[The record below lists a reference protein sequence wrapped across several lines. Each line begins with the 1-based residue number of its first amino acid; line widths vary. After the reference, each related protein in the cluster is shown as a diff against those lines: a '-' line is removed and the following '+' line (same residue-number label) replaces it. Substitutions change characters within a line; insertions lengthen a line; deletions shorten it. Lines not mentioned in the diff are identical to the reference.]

1 MYPLDHRRHPLSRL
15 AYIVLLFCNLQWSA
29 PQARS
34 EDPDV
39 SKVDSATPGEQ
50 PGHSLHGEVFDE
62 GPRQAAYL
70 MRGMS
75 NIHFPVTCSDDL
87 VQRFMDQGV
96 SQLHGFWYY
105 EAERSF
111 RQAAV
116 LDPDCAM
123 TYWGMALANVSN
135 LDRARKFIAEA
146 VKRRDSVTE
155 REKQFIDGFEKFI
168 RDTDKDGKKIEKKT
182 RAQQYT
188 RDLEAIVEDY
198 PEDIEAKAF
207 LALQL
212 WENERSD
219 LPIVSYVA
227 INSLLQEI
235 FNANP
240 MHPAHHYRIHLWDR
254 PRAEMALES
263 AAKAGPSLPGIAH
276 MWHMPGHIYS
286 KLNRYQDA
294 VWQQE
299 ASARV
304 DHAHMM
310 RDRVMPD
317 QIHNFAHN
325 NEWLIRNLVKI
336 GRVHDAIDLAKN
348 MQELPRHP
356 KYNSL
361 TRGSSKLGRERLL
374 LVLSS
379 YRLWPELIE
388 LAGTMYLEPTDLR
401 ELQVE
406 RLRHLGIAYALTSEA
421 EHAST
426 IKSELAERLTQTKAD
441 LEKLKVTKEEKP
453 TAKDEEP
460 AKSKESLT
468 AADKKKS
475 EANRKRRESENDK
488 KKNELND
495 LTKKIEQAIAAIEAS
510 SAASLKDWATAL
522 KRFDD
527 AGSWDALL
535 KAEWTAES
543 NETDKA
549 IELVNKEIKANP
561 NEVLSWSTKVWIYSN
576 AGNIEAAKTSF
587 EELRNLACSAEL
599 TTPMLARHHALAAEL
614 GHPEHWSAPYTPAK
628 DIGERPDPDS
638 LGPFRWHPYAAPS
651 FEVQKVDG
659 QPFASTQ
666 LNGKPTIVF
675 FYLGFGCLH
684 CIEQLH
690 AFSPVASQFRESG
703 IEMVAISSE
712 SVDSLKTGLDRYS
725 KAIEIP
731 LHADPKLMAFKSF
744 RCYDDFELQPL
755 HGTFLI
761 DPKGQVLWQDIGSEP
776 FKDVEFLT
784 RETSRQLNLAGY
796 ANALAPAALKPGT
809 TNTESLK
816 SATK

>member
-1 MYPLDHRRHPLSRL
+1 MYNFNFRRFLLRRAFVLFSICICALNAPHVFGEEPESKSDGTAL
-15 AYIVLLFCNLQWSA
+15 A
-29 PQARS
+29 
-34 EDPDV
+34 
-39 SKVDSATPGEQ
+39 EQ
-50 PGHSLHGEVFDE
+50 PGHSSHGEVFDE

-70 MRGMS
+70 MSGMS

-87 VQRFMDQGV
+87 VQRFVDQGV

-123 TYWGMALANVSN
+123 TYWGMAMANVSN
-135 LDRARKFIAEA
+135 LDRARKFMAEA
-146 VKRRDSVTE
+146 VKRKDSITE
-155 REKQFIDGFEKFI
+155 REKRYIDGFNKFI
-168 RDTDKDGKKIEKKT
+168 TETDKEGKKIERKA

-188 RDLEAIVEDY
+188 RDLEKIVEDN

-219 LPIVSYVA
+219 LPIVSFVA
-227 INSLLQEI
+227 INSLLQEV

-240 MHPAHHYRIHLWDR
+240 LHPAHHYRIHLWDR
-254 PRAEMALES
+254 QRAEMALAS

-286 KLNRYQDA
+286 KLHRYQDA

-361 TRGSSKLGRERLL
+361 SRGSSKLGRERLL
-374 LVLSS
+374 LVLTS
-379 YRLWPELIE
+379 YRLWPELID
-388 LAGTMYLEPTDLR
+388 LAETMYFEPTDLP

-406 RLRHLGIAYALTSEA
+406 RLRHLGIAYALTSQTERS
-421 EHAST
+421 AS
-426 IKSELAERLTQTKAD
+426 IKSELAERLTKAKAELELLNKAKEEAKSDAKKNDEKKAD
-441 LEKLKVTKEEKP
+441 S
-453 TAKDEEP
+453 
-460 AKSKESLT
+460 SKETDEAQSKPKEQLT

-475 EANRKRRESENDK
+475 EANRKRRQSENDK

-495 LTKKIEQAIAAIEAS
+495 LSKKIEQAIAAIEAS
-510 SAASLKDWATAL
+510 TAANAKDWPTAL
-522 KRFDD
+522 KRFDE
-527 AGSWDALL
+527 AGSWDVLL
-535 KAEWTAES
+535 KAEWLAES
-543 NETDKA
+543 NEVEKA
-549 IELVNKEIKANP
+549 IELVDKEIKSNP
-561 NEVLSWSTKVWIYSN
+561 NEILPWSTKVWIYTN
-576 AGNIEAAKTSF
+576 AGNSEGAKSPF
-587 EELRNLACSAEL
+587 EELRNLACTAEL
-599 TTPMLARHHALAAEL
+599 STPMLARHHAFAAEL
-614 GHPEHWSAPYTPAK
+614 GHPEHWAAAYVPAK

-638 LGPFRWHPYAAPS
+638 LGSFRWHPYVAPQL
-651 FEVQKVDG
+651 EVQKVDG
-659 QPFASTQ
+659 QPFSLGQ
-666 LNGKPTIVF
+666 FEGKPTIVF

-690 AFSPVASQFRESG
+690 AFSPVANQFREAG

-712 SVDSLKTGLDRYS
+712 NVESLKSGLDRYS

-731 LHADPKLMAFKSF
+731 LHADPKLTAFKSF
-744 RCYDDFELQPL
+744 RCFDDFELTPL

-761 DPKGQVLWQDIGSEP
+761 DQNGRVLWQDIGSEP

-784 RETSRQLNLAGY
+784 NEAGRLLKLAGFP
-796 ANALAPAALKPGT
+796 N
-809 TNTESLK
+809 SLK
-816 SATK
+816 AAPSK